1 MGSVRPGT
9 TAGNHQGLDLK
20 VLTRRRFLRAL
31 ASAGAVLP
39 LAAAL
44 AACGGEDE
52 SASTTSPTSA
62 ATASPGTT
70 QEAAATPTTAG
81 TTATAEATGTSGVF
95 PVTVEHK
102 FGTAE
107 IPEEPERVVTIGFSE
122 QDPVLALGVK
132 PVAVRE
138 WFGNHPYAVW
148 PWALD
153 ELGDAEPQVL
163 VMPYGE
169 LDFET
174 IAALRPD
181 VIIATHSGIT
191 AEEYATL
198 SQIAPTVAQSG
209 DYPDFGMPW
218 QEQTRLI
225 GRALGRESVAEERIA
240 EVEAAIAEA
249 ASAHPA
255 FAGATIA
262 WASPSDDGQFWAV
275 GPNTPPM
282 RFLTSLGFEV
292 PEDLAEVIG
301 DLDSAQISHEQVHLL
316 DTDVLIMQVDSPEQR
331 SVIEQ
336 DPLYQQ
342 LRVSREGRTIFF
354 ESSDDPIYGALSFS
368 TVLSLPYLVEELVPR
383 LAAAVDGDPS
393 TEATS

>member
-52 SASTTSPTSA
+52 PASTTSPTSA

-102 FGTAE
+102 FGTTE

-174 IAALRPD
+174 IAALRSRRD
-181 VIIATHSGIT
+181 HRDALRYHGRGVRDA
-191 AEEYATL
+191 
-198 SQIAPTVAQSG
+198 VADRPHG
-209 DYPDFGMPW
+209 GAVG
-218 QEQTRLI
+218 RLP
-225 GRALGRESVAEERIA
+225 RLRHAV
-240 EVEAAIAEA
+240 
-249 ASAHPA
+249 
-255 FAGATIA
+255 AGA
-262 WASPSDDGQFWAV
+262 
-275 GPNTPPM
+275 
-282 RFLTSLGFEV
+282 
-292 PEDLAEVIG
+292 
-301 DLDSAQISHEQVHLL
+301 
-316 DTDVLIMQVDSPEQR
+316 
-331 SVIEQ
+331 
-336 DPLYQQ
+336 DPAD
-342 LRVSREGRTIFF
+342 R
-354 ESSDDPIYGALSFS
+354 
-368 TVLSLPYLVEELVPR
+368 PR
-383 LAAAVDGDPS
+383 ARA
-393 TEATS
+393 